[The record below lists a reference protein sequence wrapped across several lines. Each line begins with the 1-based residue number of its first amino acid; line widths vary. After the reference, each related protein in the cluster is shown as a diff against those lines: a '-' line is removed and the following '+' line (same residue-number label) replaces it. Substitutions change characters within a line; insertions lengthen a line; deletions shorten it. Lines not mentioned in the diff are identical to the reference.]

1 MRFLASGLVGVSVVI
16 ASVVAVAGGGGC
28 GDRKSGGLPPAEAWK
43 APAGSGAAAAPQE
56 TPDERLARCAATVFV
71 ADAVRDGNLPTGILE
86 QLAGVPDP
94 QAIVVLRALQHAA
107 ARFPVA
113 DQHAGLLAESTFQ
126 LVERGETASARPLLE
141 RAAGLLGRGIDH
153 EMRASIAAATIAR
166 TYGRLGDASAV
177 ERLGGTPFTGP
188 FLARGL
194 AEGGHDALADDT
206 YARLMTVGELDPLAA
221 AELPVV
227 DLVRGRLDLA
237 RGRIAGRPADWRGVH
252 ALILATAA
260 VERAH
265 PEARALVAEAAR
277 ELDAVSGAGPAM
289 ILELAELQ
297 HAVGDTTGAAQ
308 RRAGLRVALASER
321 DERRAWQALSN
332 LHGLAVRARAADEA
346 GAILADL
353 EARRAPPWMLA
364 LTRGQGLVIA
374 GELKAAI
381 EDVERLPVDLS
392 PPRGVVYVEVLL
404 RYFAGPRDPALERW
418 LDEHIC
424 R

>member
-1 MRFLASGLVGVSVVI
+1 MRYPASGLVAVSVVI
-16 ASVVAVAGGGGC
+16 ASVAAAAASGGC
-28 GDRKSGGLPPAEAWK
+28 GDRKSGGLPPAEEWK
-43 APAGSGAAAAPQE
+43 APAGSGGASAAPA
-56 TPDERLARCAATVFV
+56 PDEQLARCAATVFV

-86 QLAGVPDP
+86 QLAGVPDRE
-94 QAIVVLRALQHAA
+94 AIVVLRALQHAA

-113 DQHAGLLAESTFQ
+113 DQHAGLLAESTFR
-126 LVERGETASARPLLE
+126 LVERGETASALPLLE
-141 RAAGLLGRGIDH
+141 RAVGLLGRGTDH

-177 ERLGGTPFTGP
+177 ERLGGTPFAGP

-194 AEGGHDALADDT
+194 AEGGHDTLADDV
-206 YARLMTVGELDPLAA
+206 YARLMTVGKLDPLAA

-237 RGRIAGRPADWRGVH
+237 RARIASRPADWRGVH

-260 VERAH
+260 VERDH

-277 ELDAVSGAGPAM
+277 ELDAAPGAGPAM
-289 ILELAELQ
+289 ILELSELQ

-332 LHGLAVRARAADEA
+332 LHGLALRAGVADEA
-346 GAILADL
+346 NAIFADL

-364 LTRGQGLVIA
+364 LTRAQGLVIT
-374 GELKAAI
+374 GELKAAV
-381 EDVERLPVDLS
+381 EDVERMTTDLS

-418 LDEHIC
+418 LAEHFC